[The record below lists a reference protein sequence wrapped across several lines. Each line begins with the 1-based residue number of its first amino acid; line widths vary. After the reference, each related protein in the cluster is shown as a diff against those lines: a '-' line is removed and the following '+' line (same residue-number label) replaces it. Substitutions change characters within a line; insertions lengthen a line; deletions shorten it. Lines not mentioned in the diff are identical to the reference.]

1 MTKQQKN
8 NKQMTKNYQTTK
20 KGQLSTYYY
29 TIMKG
34 YLVLA
39 LWFSRIVRNIWSYGF
54 HLGPHILQIKPGWGI
69 QLNIEDTTT
78 PQQSSLLF

>member
-39 LWFSRIVRNIWSYGF
+39 LWFSRIVRNIRSYGF

-69 QLNIEDTTT
+69 LNIVDTTT